1 MMHAIYLTTNNAA
14 DNAIEAGISAA
25 GYTVQRT
32 FSIPETVEAV
42 KQMLSNPQTAPWGLL
57 AAEVQSGAI
66 PLLMILREQAVDMPP
81 TLLLDRLGN
90 DIRVPVQALQ
100 LNVEDY
106 ILASDPDIQRES
118 RARVFAE
125 RVVMD
130 VQQHEAQESALAVQN
145 ARSYAY
151 AAPQSAHAS
160 AATLTSPYATSHA
173 LSTSSAM
180 NFTWDPVAHII
191 LVGNQ
196 QLRLSPIQARIFDRL
211 WSRRNTTVTMQ
222 ELIESVLLK
231 PGMNVDDGVRLLR
244 PHLVRLRN
252 KLETY
257 PDLAHRIINV
267 RGSGYMMI

>member
-25 GYTVQRT
+25 GYAIQRV
-32 FSIPETVEAV
+32 FSIPETMEAI
-42 KQMLSNPQTAPWGLL
+42 KQVMTRPQDMAWLLL

-66 PLLMILREQAVDMPP
+66 PLLMILREQAMDIPP

-106 ILASDPDIQRES
+106 ILIADPEIQREA

-130 VQQHEAQESALAVQN
+130 VQLREAHEATFATHNSRYNAV
-145 ARSYAY
+145 
-151 AAPQSAHAS
+151 S
-160 AATLTSPYATSHA
+160 AAQTSPMTSPYATSH
-173 LSTSSAM
+173 TISASAPM

-191 LVGNQ
+191 MVGSS

-231 PGMNVDDGVRLLR
+231 PGMDVDDGVRLLR

>member
-14 DNAIEAGISAA
+14 DSAIETGISAA
-25 GYTVQRT
+25 GYTLRRV
-32 FSIPETVEAV
+32 FNIPETIEAI
-42 KQMLSNPQTAPWGLL
+42 KQILARPQDAPWLLL

-66 PLLMILREQAVDMPP
+66 PLLMILREQAVDIPP

-106 ILASDPDIQRES
+106 ILASDPEIQRES

-130 VQQHEAQESALAVQN
+130 VQRQEAEEAAYGTRNLRFNPMHTTSSGSALT
-145 ARSYAY
+145 SLYA
-151 AAPQSAHAS
+151 SSH
-160 AATLTSPYATSHA
+160 TLTASGAT
-173 LSTSSAM
+173 

-191 LVGNQ
+191 MVGSS

-231 PGMNVDDGVRLLR
+231 PGMDVDDGVRLLR

>member
-1 MMHAIYLTTNNAA
+1 MMHAIYLTTNNTTA
-14 DNAIEAGISAA
+14 DNALETGISAA
-25 GYTVQRT
+25 GYTLRHT
-32 FSIPETVEAV
+32 FSIPETIEAI
-42 KQMLSNPQTAPWGLL
+42 KQILARPQDAAWLVL

-66 PLLMILREQAVDMPP
+66 PLLMILREQAIDIPP

-90 DIRVPVQALQ
+90 DIRVPVQAMQ
-100 LNVEDY
+100 FNVEDY
-106 ILASDPDIQRES
+106 ILAADPDVQRES

-130 VQQHEAQESALAVQN
+130 VQRREANEVAFVSHNPRVN
-145 ARSYAY
+145 MY
-151 AAPQSAHAS
+151 APQTSAI
-160 AATLTSPYATSHA
+160 TSHYTTSLNLTA
-173 LSTSSAM
+173 ASTT

-191 LVGNQ
+191 MVGSS

-231 PGMNVDDGVRLLR
+231 PGMDVDDGVRLLR